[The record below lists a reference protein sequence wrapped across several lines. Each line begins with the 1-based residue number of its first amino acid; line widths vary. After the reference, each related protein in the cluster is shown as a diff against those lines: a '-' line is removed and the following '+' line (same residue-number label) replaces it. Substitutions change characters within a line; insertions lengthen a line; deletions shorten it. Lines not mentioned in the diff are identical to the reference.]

1 MARRYV
7 RGLVAL
13 LLGVLMALG
22 VIEGVLRV
30 FPRFIASDSLTR
42 EVRWRKTHEL
52 VTGDPDSPFVPS
64 PELGWDLRPGVRSE
78 RVNTNARGLRGLREY
93 DPKPPPGA
101 RRVLCVGDSFTFG
114 EKLMDDESLPARLEA
129 ELNRSGRWE
138 VLNLGVPGYGTDQQ
152 WLRLQRLGFQY
163 AADVVVLGFFED
175 DIRRNIMSF
184 RDYAKP
190 YFELSAGQLV
200 LRNVPVPS
208 PEEIQARPPAGPT
221 CRLRLGCAAEQI
233 QDGLAFDY
241 QILDAERTPAGRVTL
256 AILDAMRQAVLSRG
270 MRFVLMTISRP
281 VLPRP
286 SKTEELLVR
295 WAARTGTPVL
305 NTRRAYLEL
314 PEPDRARLYAGH
326 WTPYGAA
333 VTAQLLA
340 EQVRIAR

>member
-1 MARRYV
+1 
-7 RGLVAL
+7 
-13 LLGVLMALG
+13 MALG
-22 VIEGVLRV
+22 IIEGVLRV
-30 FPRFIASDSLTR
+30 FPRFIASDSLKR
-42 EVRWRKTHEL
+42 ELRWRRTHGF
-52 VTGDPDSPFVPS
+52 VTRAPDSPFVPS

-93 DPKPPPGA
+93 ALKPPPGV

-114 EKLMDDESLPARLEA
+114 ERLTDEESLPAQLEV

-175 DIRRNIMSF
+175 DMRRNGMSF

-190 YFELSAGQLV
+190 YYELSRGQLV
-200 LRNVPVPS
+200 LRNIPVPS
-208 PEEIQARPPAGPT
+208 PEELLARPPSGPA
-221 CRLRLGCAAEQI
+221 CPLRLGCAAELI
-233 QDGLAFDY
+233 QDGLAFDA
-241 QILDAERTPAGRVTL
+241 QILDAERTPAGRVTV
-256 AILDAMRQAVLSRG
+256 AILDAMSQAVLSRG

-286 SKTEELLVR
+286 SRTEELLVR

-333 VTAQLLA
+333 TTAQLLA
-340 EQVRIAR
+340 ERIRAAR